1 MGRHNNSDSK
11 RFYTWLDNAQ
21 EDIIAAQ
28 ILITNQRCYKL
39 AAFHCQQ
46 TLEKVFKAY
55 VLFKSKKLLDGHNLL
70 WLCRQAMKIDKSFVD
85 FMDESALINH
95 YYIESRYPSDF
106 LQEISDGHMYKIIS
120 STTEVFEIICNKIDK
135 EYNM

>member
-21 EDIIAAQ
+21 EDLIAAQ
-28 ILITNQRCYKL
+28 ILTANQRCYKL

-106 LQEISDGHMYKIIS
+106 LQEISDEHMNKIIL
-120 STTEVFEIICNKIDK
+120 STTEVFNTICNKIDK

>member
-28 ILITNQRCYKL
+28 MLITNQRCYKL

-106 LQEISDGHMYKIIS
+106 LQEISDGQMNKIIS
-120 STTEVFEIICNKIDK
+120 STTEVFDIICNKIDK